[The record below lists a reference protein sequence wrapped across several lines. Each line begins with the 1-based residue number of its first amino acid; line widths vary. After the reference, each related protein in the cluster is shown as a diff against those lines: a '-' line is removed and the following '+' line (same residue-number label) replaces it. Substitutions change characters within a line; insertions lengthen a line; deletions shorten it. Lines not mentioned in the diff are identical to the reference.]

1 MTEKTIMTAEIADA
15 AHEHRL
21 SRYRSHGAAIR
32 YVSEDVDLAFAA
44 GAAWQKERDNLMPAS
59 PEFDHVKAYQSVMAM
74 LSQIHLSTAKSEV
87 GINALSD
94 GAAGDIHDGF
104 NEIRDALGT
113 LGEGLAFLTKRQGEL
128 QATALRG
135 ADRDIAILKHLQEI
149 GDNVRGVSGA
159 IGDRFGVVLDAVKDV
174 GEKVEACMTIAS
186 NTEEGLSVSI
196 EKLDKLGVEKW
207 REAIKH
213 VEAEGTTE
221 PMHAEVKAG
230 PVIIESNPEA
240 PGDWVK
246 SAFMRGKVKAADYDE
261 SGLGK
266 LWADVT
272 VNLEDV
278 SDKVLKDLFLS
289 DQIPT
294 SRYME
299 EVKRREKPG
308 DFERVDTD
316 RIAIGEPFE
325 LADLRDQL
333 RVAKE
338 LEAFWRK
345 TAAGRGD
352 RLRMLHEQIIEMGAM
367 IDRLTGRET
376 GA

>member
-1 MTEKTIMTAEIADA
+1 MTGYDIQEA
-15 AHEHRL
+15 ANAWFYHHAPNETGPL
-21 SRYRSHGAAIR
+21 GMKA
-32 YVSEDVDLAFAA
+32 AFAA
-44 GAAWQKERDNLMPAS
+44 GAAWQKERDNLMPAT
-59 PEFDHVKAYQSVMAM
+59 PEFDHVKAYQAILAM
-74 LSQIHLSTAKSEV
+74 LQA
-87 GINALSD
+87 INEH
-94 GAAGDIHDGF
+94 AG
-104 NEIRDALGT
+104 
-113 LGEGLAFLTKRQGEL
+113 
-128 QATALRG
+128 RG
-135 ADRDIAILKHLQEI
+135 ADRGVAILKHLQEI

-213 VEAEGTTE
+213 VEAEGITE
-221 PMHAEVKAG
+221 PMHAEVKAE

-278 SDKVLKDLFLS
+278 SDETLDDLHRSEQIGTARYVEERGRRIAEKIDLGDGLAPRVDHAERSYAAKMRMGVDLS
-289 DQIPT
+289 SGPDKSALVIKGGDG
-294 SRYME
+294 
-299 EVKRREKPG
+299 EVK
-308 DFERVDTD
+308 F
-316 RIAIGEPFE
+316 
-325 LADLRDQL
+325 
-333 RVAKE
+333 
-338 LEAFWRK
+338 
-345 TAAGRGD
+345 
-352 RLRMLHEQIIEMGAM
+352 MGAT
-367 IDRLTGRET
+367 DEQFAVVELSS
-376 GA
+376 GAVVILWEGKPYLLRGMDLHPLRFVA